1 MIELFAKARLPTRYG
16 LFEIFTFKGDGN
28 DDNAVLVRGDEK
40 ELSGAENVPTRIHSE
55 CLTGDVFTSKRCDC
69 RQQLEQSMEYLGKQE
84 IGILIYLRQ
93 EGRGIGLL
101 NKIKAYSLQE
111 QGYDT
116 VEANVKLGLPIDNRD
131 YDFAKDV
138 ITFFGIKSIALMSN
152 NPSKFK
158 YLEEHGIKIQS
169 RIPIVVEATPFDRVY
184 LDTKREKLG
193 HQI

>member
-1 MIELFAKARLPTRYG
+1 MEFLRSGKVKDVYEYG
-16 LFEIFTFKGDGN
+16 DHLVFKFSNRISVFDKIIPNVVPDKGASLCRTASYWFTQ
-28 DDNAVLVRGDEK
+28 VEK
-40 ELSGAENVPTRIHSE
+40 
-55 CLTGDVFTSKRCDC
+55 
-69 RQQLEQSMEYLGKQE
+69 
-84 IGILIYLRQ
+84 
-93 EGRGIGLL
+93 
-101 NKIKAYSLQE
+101 E

-138 ITFFGIKSIALMSN
+138 ITFFGIESIALMSN